1 MKSFSRKAH
10 VLSIIC
16 LGTSLSLSALTMPVM
31 ANSLNQVAQST
42 EVPQNAERPVPPKEG
57 DKPHAPHRNGDCK
70 CHRPFR
76 RFTAAMDSLKQ
87 EQLISSGD
95 IKKIYD
101 ALMKIPPET
110 LDKAT
115 DKDQSVADALYK
127 DKVLTE
133 EQYNKICIFL
143 KANPPRKP

>member
-1 MKSFSRKAH
+1 MKLFLRKAH

-16 LGTSLSLSALTMPVM
+16 LGTSLSLSALTIPVM
-31 ANSLNQVAQST
+31 ANSLNQAAQST
-42 EVPQNAERPVPPKEG
+42 EAPQNGERRTPPKDG
-57 DKPHAPHRNGDCK
+57 DKPHAPHRDGDCK

-76 RFTAAMDSLKQ
+76 RFTAAMESLKQ
-87 EQLISSGD
+87 EQLISSED
-95 IKKIYD
+95 IKRIYD

-110 LDKAT
+110 LDRVT

-133 EQYNKICIFL
+133 EQYTKICTFL
-143 KANPPRKP
+143 KANPPRKS

>member
-1 MKSFSRKAH
+1 MKLFLRKAN

-31 ANSLNQVAQST
+31 ANSLNQVVQST
-42 EVPQNAERPVPPKEG
+42 EAPQNAERHAPPKKGERPTAPPREG
-57 DKPHAPHRNGDCK
+57 CK

-87 EQLISSGD
+87 EQLISADD

-110 LDKAT
+110 LDKVV
-115 DKDQSVADALYK
+115 DKDQSAADALYK

-133 EQYNKICIFL
+133 EQYKKICTFL
-143 KANPPRKP
+143 KANPPRK